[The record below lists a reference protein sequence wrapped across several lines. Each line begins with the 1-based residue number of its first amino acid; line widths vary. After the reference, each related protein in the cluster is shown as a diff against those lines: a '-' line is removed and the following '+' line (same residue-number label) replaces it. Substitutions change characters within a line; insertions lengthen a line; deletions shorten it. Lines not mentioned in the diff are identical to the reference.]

1 MIKNTIKGLKFS
13 WLYVGM
19 ALFVLVFFLSLIFN
33 AKVRST
39 DNSNDKNKLVNI
51 YDRGVKT
58 SVVSNGAKV
67 KDAVEKSGI
76 ILNEHDRVEPG
87 LETEI
92 SNVEYNVNIYRAH
105 PVVVVEGNLK
115 KPIVSSYQTG
125 SEIVKEAGINLRD
138 EDTVEL
144 QKANELTDGAGL
156 KAIIKRATPINLT
169 FFW

>member
-58 SVVSNGAKV
+58 SVISDGAKV
-67 KDAVEKSGI
+67 KDAIQMWSI
-76 ILNEHDRVEPG
+76 TLMCIEPTQ
-87 LETEI
+87 L
-92 SNVEYNVNIYRAH
+92 S
-105 PVVVVEGNLK
+105 
-115 KPIVSSYQTG
+115 
-125 SEIVKEAGINLRD
+125 
-138 EDTVEL
+138 
-144 QKANELTDGAGL
+144 
-156 KAIIKRATPINLT
+156 
-169 FFW
+169 